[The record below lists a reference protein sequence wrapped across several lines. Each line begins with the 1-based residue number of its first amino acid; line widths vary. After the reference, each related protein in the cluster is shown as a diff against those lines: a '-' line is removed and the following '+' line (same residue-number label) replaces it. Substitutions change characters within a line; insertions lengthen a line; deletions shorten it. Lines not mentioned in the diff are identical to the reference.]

1 MNLAVELTMWMA
13 METFKFFGLSF
24 PSVHAIYAALG
35 NRKFDLRPKWKLRVT
50 TIYIRKY
57 GLGFSPPL
65 FLNGSQ
71 TCDALF
77 RLPRS
82 TNFCLRYT
90 SLSLC
95 VQCKHIIYSF
105 LEARFSRFTLESRIG
120 HPHSVVHDCTMC
132 PQSILL
138 QWHSYWG
145 SFLFQ
150 QLFFSLGGLYAR
162 QARAHLTN
170 KETENWVPVKL
181 AQYMNHKDQRI
192 SL

>member
-1 MNLAVELTMWMA
+1 MEVTCHNNLYTEIWSRLFPAAFSQRVANMWRS
-13 METFKFFGLSF
+13 LSASAKYEF
-24 PSVHAIYAALG
+24 LPAIH
-35 NRKFDLRPKWKLRVT
+35 
-50 TIYIRKY
+50 I
-57 GLGFSPPL
+57 
-65 FLNGSQ
+65 
-71 TCDALF
+71 
-77 RLPRS
+77 
-82 TNFCLRYT
+82 

-120 HPHSVVHDCTMC
+120 HPHSVAYDCTMGA
-132 PQSILL
+132 QSILL

-150 QLFFSLGGLYAR
+150 QLYFSLGGLYSR

-170 KETENWVPVKL
+170 KETENWDNWVPVKL
-181 AQYMNHKDQRI
+181 AQYMTHKDQRI